1 MHPSSSRYQ
10 VARTSAEHGLGVPH
24 CLPRSSRVPH
34 WCLERLHRLQ
44 LSHVGL
50 DTVWLVA
57 SGFHQLLLE
66 ECGAELWRQTGF
78 EVIQSHILERILD
91 IKQSNFYKML
101 SFLFRI
107 WPAAYCDEVCPIS
120 WKNALFLWEHVC
132 PFQACPDVHTSLF
145 LLPCWVETSLHFS
158 EISLD
163 LGEVQTLSKH
173 GRKGT

>member
-1 MHPSSSRYQ
+1 MHPWSSGYQ
-10 VARTSAEHGLGVPH
+10 VARTSAKHGLRAPH
-24 CLPRSSRVPH
+24 CLPGSSSPT
-34 WCLERLHRLQ
+34 LMSGKA
-44 LSHVGL
+44 SHAAVKPCWFGHNVVGGIWVSSAAAGG
-50 DTVWLVA
+50 VW
-57 SGFHQLLLE
+57 
-66 ECGAELWRQTGF
+66 AELWRQTGF

-120 WKNALFLWEHVC
+120 WKNALFLWEYVC

-145 LLPCWVETSLHFS
+145 LLPCWVETSLPLS

-173 GRKGT
+173 GRKGA